1 MDNSIAKN
9 KKLFIVIIQILV
21 ITLCIFLG
29 YKFYTNAR
37 LEAEQWREYTSPLPD
52 ETIRDL
58 CMKFRLSS
66 NDPLCNGEK
75 DIYSGD
81 FFPAIKNT
89 IMPPNGDWLNIEE
102 VNSFLGDYID
112 EECYSLP
119 DNPNTIC
126 YYDLRGDRVFFIW
139 AKFDENGNL
148 LRLTM
153 PLEQ

>member
-1 MDNSIAKN
+1 MDNPIAKN
-9 KKLFIVIIQILV
+9 KKLFIVIIQIIV

-29 YKFYTNAR
+29 YKFYSNAR
-37 LEAEQWREYTSPLPD
+37 LEAEQWREYTSPLSD

-66 NDPLCNGEK
+66 TDPLCNGEK

-89 IMPPNGDWLNIEE
+89 VMPPNGDWLNIEE
-102 VNSFLGDYID
+102 VNSYLGAYLE
-112 EECYSLP
+112 EECFSM
-119 DNPNTIC
+119 PNNAKINC
-126 YYDLRGDRVFFIW
+126 YYDLRGDHVFLIW
-139 AKFDENGNL
+139 ANFDENGNL
-148 LRLTM
+148 LSFTM